1 MPLLLQSERR
11 GNKPVQGM
19 HQAGGI
25 ITASVSASSVFGS
38 WMNKSVGTG
47 TSVAEGS
54 RSIEVNASSRS
65 GTNDSREKRGKALER
80 IRIQFAGRPAA

>member
-1 MPLLLQSERR
+1 MNAIAAAKRR

-38 WMNKSVGTG
+38 WTNKSVGTG

-54 RSIEVNASSRS
+54 RSIEVNAFSRS
-65 GTNDSREKRGKALER
+65 ETNNLREKRGKALER